1 MHDTQSDR
9 RSVMRDSNFL
19 WLLSGSAI
27 SMLGDQFTVLALP
40 WLVLQATGSTLAT
53 GMIVATIGVP
63 RAVFILI
70 GGALVDRYTPKRVL
84 MLTKYVNSALLALLA
99 TLVLTNH
106 IVLPLV
112 FMLAVGIGLASA
124 FSIPSGTA
132 MLAHVLPLQRLQTAN
147 SMLMGVR
154 QIALLGGPLLAGLL
168 IAVAGSDAAVPVAD
182 SRGLGLA
189 FGLDCL
195 SFVVSA
201 WTLAKVRTLS
211 VPKAPHRQ
219 PVLGAVRAGLA
230 AVWQDREM
238 RTCFGYWAVVM
249 LCLGGSMQVALPVL
263 ANTRLHGAGALGL
276 LTGAHGAGSL
286 IGMAAIAVVGQ
297 RRAGTL
303 GCTLLLV
310 DAVAGALLIPL
321 GWISAAWQGVL
332 LLLLLGALAGFTQ
345 VAVSSWLQK
354 RVQPAL
360 LGRVMS
366 IFMFIILGLAPLSAL
381 AAGWLL
387 QYVGLAQLFAASGCL
402 LIGLAVL
409 TFLFTPMRH
418 VVDTPPAS
426 PIRPASS
433 Q

>member
-1 MHDTQSDR
+1 MHDTQSDK

-40 WLVLQATGSTLAT
+40 WLVLQATGSAFAT
-53 GMIVATIGVP
+53 GMIVATIGLP

-84 MLTKYVNSALLALLA
+84 MLTKYVNGVLLALLA
-99 TLVLTNH
+99 AMVLTNH
-106 IVLPLV
+106 IVLPLI
-112 FMLAVGIGLASA
+112 FALAVAIGLASA

-132 MLAHVLPLQRLQTAN
+132 MLVHVLPLQKLQTGN
-147 SMLMGVR
+147 SMLMGAR

-168 IAVAGSDAAVPVAD
+168 ISVAGNDAAMPVAD

-189 FGLDCL
+189 FGLNCL
-195 SFVVSA
+195 SFVISA
-201 WTLAKVRTLS
+201 WTLAKVRTLN
-211 VPKAPHRQ
+211 VPKPPHRP
-219 PVLGAVRAGLA
+219 PVLGAVRTGLA
-230 AVWQDREM
+230 AVWHDREM

-286 IGMAAIAVVGQ
+286 IGMGAIALVGQ

-321 GWISAAWQGVL
+321 GWIGAAWQGVL

-366 IFMFIILGLAPLSAL
+366 IFMFILLGLAPLSAL
-381 AAGWLL
+381 VTGWLM
-387 QYVGLAQLFAASGCL
+387 QYVGLAQLFAASGCV
-402 LIGLAVL
+402 LIGLAIL

-426 PIRPASS
+426 PIQPASS

>member
-1 MHDTQSDR
+1 MHDTQSDK

-53 GMIVATIGVP
+53 GMIVATIGLP

-84 MLTKYVNSALLALLA
+84 MLTKYVNGALLALLA

-112 FMLAVGIGLASA
+112 FLLAVGIGLASA

-147 SMLMGVR
+147 SVLMGAR

-168 IAVAGSDAAVPVAD
+168 IAVAGNDTAAPVAD

-195 SFVVSA
+195 SFVISA
-201 WTLAKVRTLS
+201 WTLAKVRTLN
-211 VPKAPHRQ
+211 VPKPAHRQ
-219 PVLGAVRAGLA
+219 PVLGAVRTGLA
-230 AVWQDREM
+230 AVWHDREM

-286 IGMAAIAVVGQ
+286 IGMAAIALIGQ

-321 GWISAAWQGVL
+321 GWIAAAWQGVL

-381 AAGWLL
+381 AAGWLM
-387 QYVGLAQLFAASGCL
+387 QYIGLAQLFAASGCL
-402 LIGLAVL
+402 LIALAVL